1 MQPEFDSIIAEQFE
15 FVKSMTNKPD
25 KAVNILRHKESGI
38 KLVAVCGKGNK
49 AVYDYLMG
57 ISHPNLPRIYSVEE
71 DGDKLKIY
79 EEYIDG
85 ITIGDVLQT
94 GLYKES
100 GVKAVVT
107 GICNALDTLHNNNII
122 HRDIKPENVIVDS
135 SGNIKLIDFD
145 SARIYKTYQAN
156 DTAFTGTAGFAAPE
170 QFAISQTD
178 PRTDIFAL
186 GIMMNVML
194 TGEHPSKKLYGG
206 RYGRI
211 IEKCICVD
219 PNGRFQ
225 NVKEVIQSL

>member
-1 MQPEFDSIIAEQFE
+1 MQSEFDPIIAEQFE
-15 FVKSMTNKPD
+15 FVKSMTNKLD
-25 KAVNILRHKESGI
+25 KSVNVIRHKESGKKI
-38 KLVAVCGKGNK
+38 VTICGKGDK
-49 AVYDYLMG
+49 AVYDYLRG
-57 ISHPNLPRIYSVEE
+57 ISHPNLPRVYSVKEE
-71 DGDKLKIY
+71 NNKLKIY

-85 ITIGDVLQT
+85 ITVGDVLQT

-107 GICNALDTLHNNNII
+107 GVCNALDTLHNNNII
-122 HRDIKPENVIVDS
+122 HRDIKPENVIVDTF
-135 SGNIKLIDFD
+135 GNIKLIDFD

-194 TGEHPSKKLYGG
+194 TGEHPSKKLYSGK
-206 RYGRI
+206 YGKI
-211 IEKCICVD
+211 IEKCIFVD

-225 NVKEVIQSL
+225 NVKEVIRSL

>member
-1 MQPEFDSIIAEQFE
+1 MQSEFDSIIAEQFE
-15 FVKSMTNKPD
+15 FVKSMTDKQD
-25 KAVNILRHKESGI
+25 KAVNVLRHKESGKKI
-38 KLVAVCGKGNK
+38 VSAYGTGNK
-49 AVYDYLMG
+49 AVYDYLRG
-57 ISHPNLPRIYSVEE
+57 ISHPNLPRIFSVEE
-71 DGDKLKIY
+71 KDNKLKIY

-85 ITIGDVLQT
+85 ITVGDVLHT

-100 GVKAVVT
+100 GVKAVVS
-107 GICNALDTLHNNNII
+107 GVCNALDTLHNNNII
-122 HRDIKPENVIVDS
+122 HRDIKPENVIVDT

-225 NVKEVIQSL
+225 NAKEVIRSL